1 MAARTRG
8 DIQGLRAVAV
18 LVVVAYHA
26 GVPFM
31 SGGFVGVDLFFVL
44 SGFLITGLLV
54 AEHRNKGTLRLR
66 AFWARRARRLLPAS
80 ALVLVATA
88 LAVHHFIDPI
98 TRKPIGDDIFWASA
112 FAANWRFAWQ
122 QTDYLA
128 GDRDPSPVLH
138 FWSLGVEEQFYVV
151 WPLLILAVGFL
162 AHRLLRDRLTLA
174 LGLVFGLVV
183 VSSLSVAI
191 ALSDGH
197 RPYAFFSTPSR
208 AWQLA
213 VGALLALAVPALS
226 RMGSS
231 ARLALGG
238 TGLVLLGISVV
249 GLKESGQLFG
259 FNYPSWLAIAP
270 TLGAALLIGAGTD
283 GDSWLS
289 RALAI
294 KPLTYI
300 GDRSYSWYLWHWPV
314 LVIGQVRFG
323 DDAII
328 RLALVLCSLILTIV
342 TFRLVEQPVRHAPAL
357 RARPAASLTMGL
369 TLILAAVPAAAFAS
383 SGPSID
389 EVVIE
394 KGDESSRVTPA
405 LDKAKTDTG
414 TFIAHRCLTDSL
426 TDVLP
431 PVDGCTY
438 GDAGSSAVVYLIGD
452 SIAES
457 IAPALVSA
465 SDQQGWELR
474 LRAKSRCPFADVTR
488 YDSFVG
494 GVARLCDKARGAIVD
509 EILDAKPD
517 AVVIA
522 MAEGSTFALWDGN
535 KIIRG
540 NDATERSVVGMET
553 FIKRFTDAGIAVVVA
568 ESPARAQDEPTACLA
583 RERRADRCMFP
594 RAQPPGR
601 SVPARAASALKDVPV
616 VQINDKF
623 CGDAECGP
631 LAGRIVVYRDKV
643 HFTQTFARTLSGDFV
658 DALRKVAPSL

>member
-54 AEHRNKGTLRLR
+54 AEHRGNGTVRLR
-66 AFWARRARRLLPAS
+66 EFWARRARRLLPAS

-88 LAVHHFIDPI
+88 LAVHHFIDPV
-98 TRKPIGDDIFWASA
+98 TRKPIGDDILFASG

-151 WPLLILAVGFL
+151 WPLLILVIGYL
-162 AHRLLRDRLTLA
+162 AHRFVRDRFTVVLTA
-174 LGLVFGLVV
+174 VFSIVTVASFILGV
-183 VSSLSVAI
+183 
-191 ALSDGH
+191 ALSEGH

-213 VGALLALAVPALS
+213 VGALLALAVPLLG
-226 RMGSS
+226 RLRPTTRILLGFTG
-231 ARLALGG
+231 LALM
-238 TGLVLLGISVV
+238 GISVV
-249 GLKESGQLFG
+249 LLKESGQLFG
-259 FNYPSWLAIAP
+259 LTYPSWLALAP
-270 TLGAALLIGAGTD
+270 TAGAALLIGAGT
-283 GDSWLS
+283 GGATWLT
-289 RALAI
+289 RALSWR
-294 KPLTYI
+294 PLTYI

-323 DDAII
+323 DDAPV
-328 RLALVLCSLILTIV
+328 RLGLVLCSLLLTILT
-342 TFRLVEQPVRHAPAL
+342 FRFVEQPLRFAPTL
-357 RARPAASLTMGL
+357 RARPAASLALGAA
-369 TLILAAVPAAAFAS
+369 LIVAAVPAAAFAA

-389 EVVIE
+389 RVQVE
-394 KGDESSRVTPA
+394 DSSLKITPA
-405 LDKAKTDTG
+405 LDKAATDIG
-414 TFIAHRCLTDSL
+414 PFIAKRCLTDSL
-426 TDVLP
+426 SAVLP
-431 PVDGCTY
+431 PANGCAF
-438 GDAGSSAVVYLIGD
+438 GKVGAPQVVYLIGD

-457 IAPALVSA
+457 IAPALVA
-465 SDQQGWELR
+465 AADQEGWELR
-474 LRAKSRCPFADVTR
+474 VRAKSRCPFADVTR

-494 GVARLCDKARGAIVD
+494 GVATLCDKAKDAIVD
-509 EILDAKPD
+509 EILDARPA

-522 MAEGSTFALWDGN
+522 MAEGSTFALWDDGD
-535 KIIRG
+535 IIRG
-540 NDATERSVVGMET
+540 QAATDQSVAGMTT
-553 FIKRFTDAGIAVVVA
+553 FIRRFTAAGIGVSVA

-583 RERRADRCMFP
+583 RERAAERCTFRRP
-594 RAQPPGR
+594 QAPGT
-601 SVPARAASALKDVPV
+601 SVPARAASLDDVPV
-616 VQINDKF
+616 VRINDPF
-623 CGDAECGP
+623 CDDTTCGP

-643 HFTQTFARTLSGDFV
+643 HFTQTFARTLASAFIT
-658 DALRKVAPSL
+658 ALRAAAPTL